1 MVFPI
6 AGGTQDTGYDISNS
20 LRFNDN
26 DSARLTRE
34 FDQDPTGNR
43 KTFTISCWVKRS
55 NISSNHAVVSA
66 STTNNFNDKI
76 IGFRGDTDGVEVNN
90 IASGNDAIQ
99 IITNRKFRDVSSWYH
114 IVVAIDTTQSAL
126 ADGVKFYVNGT
137 RDTSFSGTPVYN
149 QNATFEI
156 GRSGST
162 TAIGMMQVNSS
173 QFFDGYLSDF
183 YFIDG
188 QQLAPT
194 EFGET
199 NDNGVWIPKQY
210 TGTFGNNGF
219 KLEFKQTGTSQ
230 NSSGIGADTS
240 GNDQHFAVTNLAA
253 IDQTTDTP
261 TNNYATLSI
270 INKFNSP
277 VVAEGALEF
286 DSNSSSG
293 SSLVS
298 TIAPS
303 DGKWYVEVKAL
314 TSTIHIGVAE
324 VGLESFN
331 VKGLGAS
338 RPTVE
343 YQYGDGSSNNIQ
355 IDGSLVD
362 AEAAFTTND
371 IIGIALNL
379 DDGEVIF
386 YKNGTALN
394 SGTAYNLHTN
404 TTHENTGFAVQTATG
419 SGNTKASF
427 NFGNPA
433 FSISSG
439 NSDANGYGNFE
450 YSVPSGYYALNTK
463 NLAEYG

>member
-1 MVFPI
+1 MILFLIGHGV
-6 AGGTQDTGYDISNS
+6 GTLWRGSNS
-20 LRFNDN
+20 
-26 DSARLTRE
+26 
-34 FDQDPTGNR
+34 GNE
-43 KTFTISCWVKRS
+43 W
-55 NISSNHAVVSA
+55 
-66 STTNNFNDKI
+66 
-76 IGFRGDTDGVEVNN
+76 DGYMAN
-90 IASGNDAIQ
+90 AH
-99 IITNRKFRDVSSWYH
+99 F
-114 IVVAIDTTQSAL
+114 
-126 ADGVKFYVNGT
+126 ADGQSYAPTQFAETDDNGFWVPKK
-137 RDTSFSGTPVYN
+137 FSG
-149 QNATFEI
+149 
-156 GRSGST
+156 S
-162 TAIGMMQVNSS
+162 
-173 QFFDGYLSDF
+173 
-183 YFIDG
+183 
-188 QQLAPT
+188 
-194 EFGET
+194 FGT
-199 NDNGVWIPKQY
+199 
-210 TGTFGNNGF
+210 NGF
-219 KLEFKQTGTSQ
+219 KLEFKQTGTSA
-230 NSSGIGADTS
+230 NASGIGADTG
-240 GNDQHFAVTNLAA
+240 GNGHHHSVNGLAA
-253 IDQTTDTP
+253 IDVVTDTP
-261 TNNYATLSI
+261 QNNYATLNI
-270 INKFNSP
+270 TNKFNSP

-439 NSDANGYGNFE
+439 NSDANGHGNFE
-450 YSVPSGYYALNTK
+450 YEVPSGYYALNTK

>member
-6 AGGTQDTGYDISNS
+6 VGGTQDTGYDISNS

-404 TTHENTGFAVQTATG
+404 TTHGNTGFAVQTATG